1 MPRYIDADAF
11 DADCRKRYCT
21 DCNNYNGVKCRAC
34 WVDDML
40 GDVDDAPTVS
50 PDEVRGAG
58 MWRSKTMTVPGGHG
72 QTYNRW
78 GCSKCK
84 ARFKTRT
91 NYCPSCGAKMEVDGD
106 A

>member
-40 GDVDDAPTVS
+40 GEVDDAPTVS
-50 PDEVRGAG
+50 PDEVRSVGK
-58 MWRSKTMTVPGGHG
+58 WIDKPYFTE
-72 QTYNRW
+72 
-78 GCSKCK
+78 CSICH
-84 ARFKTRT
+84 AEFDSEVTCSEI
-91 NYCPSCGAKMEVDGD
+91 YGWPWLFCPSSGAKMEV
-106 A
+106 ASNA

>member
-11 DADCRKRYCT
+11 ECISWKGIPEGYDDTFDSGVLYVADLIY
-21 DCNNYNGVKCRAC
+21 DQ
-34 WVDDML
+34 
-40 GDVDDAPTVS
+40 PTVS
-50 PDEVRGAG
+50 PDEVRGG
-58 MWRSKTMTVPGGHG
+58 GQWKSKTMTVPGGHG

-91 NYCPSCGAKMEVDGD
+91 NYCPSCGAKMEVTSDGVL
-106 A
+106 

>member
-1 MPRYIDADAF
+1 MPRYIDADALLKT
-11 DADCRKRYCT
+11 AYDCIPVGIVGRQERLLFAEGLI
-21 DCNNYNGVKCRAC
+21 NN
-34 WVDDML
+34 
-40 GDVDDAPTVS
+40 APTVS